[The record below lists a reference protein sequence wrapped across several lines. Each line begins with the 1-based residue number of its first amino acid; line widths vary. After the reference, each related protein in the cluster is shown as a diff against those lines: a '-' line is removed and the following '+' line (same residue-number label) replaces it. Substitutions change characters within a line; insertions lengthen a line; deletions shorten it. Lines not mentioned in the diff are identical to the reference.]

1 MSDTEQSID
10 VPGGRRW
17 QRPVPLVGDVSTAAE
32 RAAAPSGWALPE
44 IERRAVRNAID
55 ARRDVRRFRPDDVDD
70 GLLEELLLAAHHAPS
85 VGHSQ
90 PWRFVVVR
98 DEQTRARA
106 AWLADAARLRQAAT
120 MDEASGRQL
129 LELRLEGIREAPL
142 GVVVCCDRR
151 VDAGGVL
158 GRATFVDA
166 DMWSC
171 ACAIQN
177 LWLVARSHGLGV
189 GWVTLFEPQDLL
201 DLIDAPAGVETLGWL
216 CIGYPDEREPAPGL
230 QRRGWSARSPLDS
243 VVMRDRWDAG
253 AAAPR
258 SRSGVTAPSTSATV
272 AVRDDTDELLTPPMS
287 LGVLDRAIDRVV
299 ACSGPHTDRATL
311 LIAVGHHPVASLG
324 VTPYRPEVTD
334 EVLSAAQHGVSFGAV
349 TAAVAGIGC
358 VVVDAGTSIGDLV
371 TTDAMTHERV
381 RELIELGDAKVAQ
394 CGSGVLVLGEV
405 GVGNTTVA
413 AALAAVL
420 LGRPVEEMVGLGSGA
435 DSDMIRTKR
444 DVASRA
450 VDRYASEAPDPLDVV
465 SLLAGIGGPEFAVL
479 CGAVIGASRR
489 GGAVVLDGFATGVAA
504 LAACA
509 LEPSVSA
516 RLIAG
521 QRSNEVAHG
530 VLLTHLGLEPL
541 LDLRLRAGEGI
552 GGVLATRMILDAL
565 EARRRVARTTTA

>member
-1 MSDTEQSID
+1 MSDTEYPID

-17 QRPVPLVGDVSTAAE
+17 QRPVPLVGDVTTAAE
-32 RAAAPSGWALPE
+32 RAAAPWGWALPAG
-44 IERRAVRNAID
+44 ERRAVRHAID

-70 GLLEELLLAAHHAPS
+70 ALLEELLLAAHHAPS

-177 LWLVARSHGLGV
+177 LWLVARGHGLGV

-201 DLIDAPAGVETLGWL
+201 GLIDAPAGVETLGWL

-230 QRRGWSARSPLDS
+230 QRRGWSARTPLDS
-243 VVMRDRWDAG
+243 VVMRDRWDA
-253 AAAPR
+253 AVAAPR

-272 AVRDDTDELLTPPMS
+272 AARDDTDELLTPPMS

-299 ACSGPHTDRATL
+299 ACSGLQTNEATL
-311 LIAVGHHPVASLG
+311 MIAVGHPVASLG
-324 VTPYRPEVTD
+324 VTPYRTEVTD

-349 TAAVAGIGC
+349 TAAVAGIDC
-358 VVVDAGTSIGDLV
+358 VVVDAGSSIGDLV

-381 RELIELGDAKVAQ
+381 RELIELGDSHAEQ

-420 LGRPVEEMVGLGSGA
+420 LGRPVEEMIGLGSGA
-435 DSDMIRTKR
+435 DSDMVRTKR
-444 DVASRA
+444 DVANRA
-450 VDRYASEAPDPLDVV
+450 VDRYTHEATDPLDVV
-465 SLLAGIGGPEFAVL
+465 SLLAAIGGPEFAVL
-479 CGAVIGASRR
+479 CGAVIGGSRR
-489 GGAVVLDGFATGVAA
+489 GGVIVLDGFATGVAA

-509 LEPSVSA
+509 LEPSVSG

-565 EARRRVARTTTA
+565 EARRRVARTTTT